1 MHQPIVNIALTA
13 ARAAGRVIE
22 QAMVRADHLD
32 IEIKGHNDFVTGVDR
47 AAEAAIID
55 TIRKTYPKHDIYTEE
70 SGRISGKFGDSDTE
84 WIIDPL
90 DGTTNFIHGFPQF
103 AVSIAIQIN
112 GRVEHGVVFDPLR
125 KEEFT
130 ASRGRGA
137 QLNGRR
143 LRVTDRKTLDGALIG
158 TGFPFRKEQMT
169 HIDAYL
175 AMFKEVAQQ
184 TAGIRRPGAAA
195 LDLAYVAA
203 GRLDGFWE
211 FGLQPWDMAAGSLLI
226 IEAGGLVSDFTG
238 GENHLEKGHIV
249 GGNPKV
255 LKALLKTIAPHL
267 PENWK
272 R

>member
-1 MHQPIVNIALTA
+1 MHQPIVNIALGA

-22 QAMVRADHLD
+22 QALVRADPLVV
-32 IEIKGHNDFVTGVDR
+32 ESKGQNDFVTAVDR
-47 AAEAAIID
+47 AAEAAIIEA
-55 TIRKTYPKHDIYTEE
+55 IRKAYPKHAIITEE
-70 SGRISGKFGDSDTE
+70 SGRLEGAANTDTE

-103 AVSIAIQIN
+103 AVSIGVQVN
-112 GRVEHGVVFDPLR
+112 GRLEHAVVYDPMR

-143 LRVTDRKTLDGALIG
+143 LRVSNRATLDGALIG
-158 TGFPFRKEQMT
+158 TGFPFRKEQMP

-175 AMFKEVAQQ
+175 AMFKDLAMQ

-211 FGLQPWDMAAGSLLI
+211 FGLKPWDMAAGCLLI
-226 IEAGGLVSDFTG
+226 TEAGGLVSDFGG
-238 GENHLEKGHIV
+238 GENHLDRGHIV

-255 LKALLKTIAPHL
+255 LKALLKTIAPHV
-267 PENWK
+267 PEGWRK
-272 R
+272 